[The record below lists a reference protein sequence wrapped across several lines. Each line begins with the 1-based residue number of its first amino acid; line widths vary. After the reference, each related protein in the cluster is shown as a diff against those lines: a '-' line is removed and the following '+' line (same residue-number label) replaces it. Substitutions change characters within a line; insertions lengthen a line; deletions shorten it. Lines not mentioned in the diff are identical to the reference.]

1 MNGKPIGAQDFKF
14 SFPQNSYSFVAS
26 LAVNGILNTVEATIS
41 GGSTVKTL
49 TTGSVSVIA
58 RDESTINALTGGVAI
73 STKGSPVGAAIGANY
88 IANTITAKI
97 DGSTVDSAGNVTVR
111 AGEAAAIHAITIG
124 AAGGSDKVT
133 FGGSLSINVIDNIV
147 TAAIAGAT
155 ANVKAKDNLRVIAE
169 DTASIVVI
177 AGGIA
182 IGGKTGVGL
191 SITEVTVIDTTEAWI
206 DAAATVSGDGISNFT
221 DVLGNVRSG
230 VSVEAN
236 SDETIVNIAVGGA
249 FSTQAAGA
257 GAATVTY
264 IDVAARAYQK
274 AASAV
279 PGAGAGITSL
289 HDVDIVARG
298 HLSLTGV
305 AGAIAGSKVGIGI
318 GADAGVV
325 TRRVEAYIAGGKVH
339 AGNNVVVMA
348 QSDVSIVSVSGS
360 VAIGTTGAGALTVG
374 VSVLDLTTRAYIG
387 GGSVVSADANVLVS
401 AEEDTNLD
409 QVSGNI
415 AVAGTGAGGLAAGIG
430 RRWAAHPPWRDLSRP
445 SRRPVSR

>member
-1 MNGKPIGAQDFKF
+1 MRKRC
-14 SFPQNSYSFVAS
+14 S
-26 LAVNGILNTVEATIS
+26 
-41 GGSTVKTL
+41 
-49 TTGSVSVIA
+49 
-58 RDESTINALTGGVAI
+58 
-73 STKGSPVGAAIGANY
+73 
-88 IANTITAKI
+88 
-97 DGSTVDSAGNVTVR
+97 
-111 AGEAAAIHAITIG
+111 
-124 AAGGSDKVT
+124 
-133 FGGSLSINVIDNIV
+133 
-147 TAAIAGAT
+147 
-155 ANVKAKDNLRVIAE
+155 IAE

-360 VAIGTTGAGALTVG
+360 VAIGTTGAGA
-374 VSVLDLTTRAYIG
+374 SVLAGMSASWRPVGSDTYNASISIG
-387 GGSVVSADANVLVS
+387 SSQPANGMVPPS
-401 AEEDTNLD
+401 ST
-409 QVSGNI
+409 SS
-415 AVAGTGAGGLAAGIG
+415 GTG
-430 RRWAAHPPWRDLSRP
+430 RR
-445 SRRPVSR
+445 